1 MTLKGRKV
9 EVKDKNGSFTF
20 KNEISDK
27 ITLTGSGK
35 VDLSLKNL
43 EDILNIMKSC
53 LENTDI

>member
-9 EVKDKNGSFTF
+9 EVKDNGGSFTF
-20 KNEISDK
+20 KNEVADK